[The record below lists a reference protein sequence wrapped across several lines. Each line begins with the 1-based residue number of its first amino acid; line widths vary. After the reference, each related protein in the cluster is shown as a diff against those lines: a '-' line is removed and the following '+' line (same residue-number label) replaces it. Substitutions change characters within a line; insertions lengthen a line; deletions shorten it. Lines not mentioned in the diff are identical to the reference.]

1 MSTILVTGA
10 TGFVGRHLV
19 PSLENQGWLVRRAM
33 RQAAVEPTDFHVG
46 PIGPLTDW
54 KLALQGVD
62 TVIHL
67 AAQAHNRYDSRDSGS
82 YTSVNTD
89 GTLRLARCCAEAG
102 VRHFVFLSTI
112 LVSGNTTDGRAPFQ
126 ETDPPNPR
134 SIYAKSKAAA
144 EQGLFSLAAGS
155 PMKVTIIRPPLVYG
169 QAAMGN
175 FRTLLMAVKHG
186 RLLPFGSIKNRRA
199 FISVE
204 NLASFIEYQISN
216 PQDGFEVFQVADEQQ
231 VSTPEFISEIARA
244 LGTSARLKSVPPLL
258 LKLLFRAARRPEA
271 YDSVVRSMVI
281 SIDKALGTGWRPPL
295 SLAEGLSR
303 AVSKL

>member
-1 MSTILVTGA
+1 
-10 TGFVGRHLV
+10 
-19 PSLENQGWLVRRAM
+19 M
-33 RQAAVEPTDFHVG
+33 RQVPTEPADFHVG

-54 KLALQGVD
+54 KPGLQGVD

-67 AAQAHNRYDSRDSGS
+67 AARAHNRYDSRDSGG

-89 GTLRLARCCAEAG
+89 GTLQLARCCSEAG
-102 VRHFVFLSTI
+102 IRHFVFLSTI
-112 LVSGNTTDGRAPFQ
+112 LVSGNTTDGRAPFL

-144 EQGLFSLAAGS
+144 EQGLFSLAADS

-175 FRTLLMAVKHG
+175 FRTLLMAVKRG
-186 RLLPFGSIKNRRA
+186 RPLPFGSIKNRRA
-199 FISVE
+199 FISVD
-204 NLASFIEYQISN
+204 NLTSFITHQIRN
-216 PQDGFEVFQVADEQQ
+216 PQDGFDIFQVADEQQ
-231 VSTPEFISEIARA
+231 VSTPEFINEIATA
-244 LGTSARLKSVPPLL
+244 LGTSAHLRSVPPLL
-258 LKLLFRAARRPEA
+258 LKLLFNAARRPEA

-281 SIDKALGTGWRPPL
+281 NIDKALGTGWRPPL

-303 AVSKL
+303 AVSGL